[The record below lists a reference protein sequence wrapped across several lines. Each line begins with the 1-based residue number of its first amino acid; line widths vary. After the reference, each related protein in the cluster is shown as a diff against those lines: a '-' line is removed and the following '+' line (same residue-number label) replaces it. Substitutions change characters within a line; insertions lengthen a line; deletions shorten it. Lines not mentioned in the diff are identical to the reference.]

1 MEQENWNRLEK
12 LAPFAVRA
20 GLVETGRQRLLQHR
34 NKLAFLLLA
43 EDLSENSRKEFLRD
57 FACPVYQALTMV
69 ELERLFPFHGTKVL
83 GFRRGPLAVSI
94 QRCLAGTMLHVE
106 NLREAAMPEAPRV
119 VLFGAGSTGV
129 RHARLWRDAGAQ
141 VVGFVEESPE
151 RLSLCGSRLKDVL
164 GVEPEGSL
172 DPEGLLEHLA
182 PQIVD
187 VCLPKSLHYQ
197 GCHLALRKGC
207 HVLCKTPFLD
217 EEGDPPKAVRK
228 QRGAL
233 LSLAAR
239 RQRLFGIARNE
250 EDVSLFAQGRAT
262 LPEASSPETREKE

>member
-20 GLVETGRQRLLQHR
+20 GLVETGRQRLQQHR
-34 NKLAFLLLA
+34 NKLAFLLLT
-43 EDLSENSRKEFLRD
+43 EDLSENSKKEFLRD
-57 FACPVYQALTMV
+57 FACPIYQALTME

-94 QRCLAGTMLHVE
+94 QQCLKGTMLHVE
-106 NLREAAMPEAPRV
+106 NLREIAMPESPQV
-119 VLFGAGSTGV
+119 VLFGAGSSGV
-129 RHARLWRDAGAQ
+129 RHARLWRDAGAR

-151 RLSLCGSRLKDVL
+151 RISQCGSRLKEVL
-164 GVEPEGSL
+164 RYEPEGSL
-172 DPEGLLEHLA
+172 DPEELLERLA

-187 VCLPKSLHYQ
+187 VCLPVSLHYQ

-207 HVLCKTPFLD
+207 HVICKMPFLD
-217 EEGDPPKAVRK
+217 EEGDSPKSVRK
-228 QRGAL
+228 QREAL

-239 RQRLFGIARNE
+239 HERLFGIAQTE
-250 EDVSLFAQGRAT
+250 EAVALFAQGKAT
-262 LPEASSPETREKE
+262 LPESFMPDAKENE